1 MQQQVV
7 QTMKRPPQQT
17 QQADVTEQVDPQYKY
32 QIQKLLPNNDK
43 LSAFFAGIDTFDIK
57 SFLKNEIKSFQQQD
71 IIKIIRSIAFPTGQ
85 FRPQNKI
92 DLLSDIISSKEG
104 KDAIK
109 QHAIKQLTKD
119 EKEKLKAF
127 CEDMFGVMMPQ
138 KFYDRVKLIQAEL

>member
-17 QQADVTEQVDPQYKY
+17 QQADVTEQVDPQYKQ
-32 QIQKLLPNNDK
+32 QIQKLLSNNDK

-85 FRPQNKI
+85 FRPQNRI
-92 DLLSDIISSKEG
+92 DLLSDIISANEG
-104 KDAIK
+104 KD
-109 QHAIKQLTKD
+109 AIKQLTKD